1 SDDDFMPVRIP
12 KRKQLSLT
20 KKNKESVGSAKK
32 VNTPSSSHGVPAP
45 SSSQGVPRPSS
56 SSSES
61 ARSSTE
67 MTGGINENNSPEYD
81 GPNTTPHRIFSYDA
95 SSGAS
100 ARKDHDPKD
109 GIFEDGLLTKSPYDI
124 VVDCKLT
131 VNNVCVRS
139 KMEQWRCSSKY
150 VEELHKQDLMRY
162 NILDTTSSSATEA
175 RNLFKKD
182 WDDIDIEQDGRADD
196 VKQYIKSIS
205 KNVNTAKKLRDVI
218 RIECEKLRENGNT
231 IWRKRV
237 LDLMETLQ

>member
-1 SDDDFMPVRIP
+1 
-12 KRKQLSLT
+12 
-20 KKNKESVGSAKK
+20 
-32 VNTPSSSHGVPAP
+32 TPSSSHGVPAP

-182 WDDIDIEQDGRADD
+182 WDDLVRTIEEFLTSSPDASGSAFTLASIDQDIEQDGRADD